1 MTRNEITEQIVL
13 ARLAKGLTW
22 QQLADA
28 IDRPVVDH
36 LGPTRPAPDSRRS
49 RQGAGRDAGLD
60 ESAIPVLAAVPMR
73 GGLPTA
79 VPTDPT
85 IYRFYEA
92 LQVFGPALK
101 ELIHENFGDG
111 IMSAINFSVDLQKK
125 PHPSGDRV
133 GDVRRQIPFLR
144 LGFGPGV
151 KNPSRDRQN
160 TAATPN
166 VLSNARSIHR
176 GRLAPEALRT
186 NLWLVP
192 GSRPS
197 PWLCCSG

>member
-28 IDRPVVDH
+28 IDRPVVWTTSAL
-36 LGPTRPAPDSRRS
+36 LGQHPIPAEL
-49 RQGAGRDAGLD
+49 GKVLVELLGLD
-60 ESAIPVLAAVPMR
+60 ETAIPVLAAVPMR

-92 LQVFGPALK
+92 LQVYGPALK

-111 IMSAINFSVDLQKK
+111 IMSAINFSVDIHKK
-125 PHPSGDRV
+125 PHPAGDRCV
-133 GDVRRQIPFLR
+133 VTFDGKFLAYDWVSAE
-144 LGFGPGV
+144 P
-151 KNPSRDRQN
+151 
-160 TAATPN
+160 
-166 VLSNARSIHR
+166 
-176 GRLAPEALRT
+176 
-186 NLWLVP
+186 
-192 GSRPS
+192 
-197 PWLCCSG
+197 